1 MAKLTLTY
9 LDINGGRGEPARLA
23 MKIGGI
29 AFEDRRIPFKSWPAI
44 KAEMPFEALPVLDV
58 DGTRITQCNAIN
70 RYVGKLAGLYPDDPL
85 QAALCDEAMDAV
97 EDITTQIDHTFG
109 LADGEEKKAVRARLA
124 DGPISLYLRRL
135 GAQLEERSGRYFA
148 DDRLTVADL
157 KVFVWVRYLRSGL
170 LDHVPTEL
178 PGRVAPS
185 LVEHCDR
192 VRSEPAVANHYEA
205 RRAARA

>member
-23 MKIGGI
+23 LKIGGI
-29 AFEDRRIPFKSWPAI
+29 PFEDRRIPFKSWPAI
-44 KAEMPFEALPVLDV
+44 KSEMPFEALPVLDA
-58 DGTRITQCNAIN
+58 DGARITQGNAIN
-70 RYVGKLAGLYPDDPL
+70 RFVGRLAGLYPADPL
-85 QAALCDEAMDAV
+85 QAAFCDEAMDAV

-109 LADGEEKKAVRARLA
+109 IADGAEKKAVRARLA
-124 DGPISLYLRRL
+124 DGPISLFLRRFDAML
-135 GAQLEERSGRYFA
+135 AERGGKYFA
-148 DDRLTVADL
+148 DGRLTVADL

-170 LDHVPTEL
+170 LDHVPTDLSE
-178 PGRVAPS
+178 RVAPA

-192 VRSEPAVANHYEA
+192 IRNEPVVAEHYEA